1 MIRPATRWFI
11 RPRPCRNA
19 QTYRCASLRRAV
31 SVITFIAIPYPT
43 NRKISTMTLSSMT
56 GFARGHG
63 VSGGYAWAWEIKSV
77 NAKGLDLRLR
87 LPPGWD
93 AVEPPVRAKASETL
107 ARGTIYANLKIERS
121 GKSPVV
127 RVNEEVLNAVL
138 GTVKSLAGR
147 IDAERPRLDGILA
160 VKGVIE
166 VVEAEEAEDERRAVE
181 AAVVAGFATVLT
193 SLVENRRREGDALG
207 RILSGRL
214 GEIAA
219 LIGRA
224 EAAAA
229 RRPDA
234 ARQRIADQ
242 VAALLEASDR
252 FDPDRLH
259 QEAVLIAAKADIR
272 EELDRL
278 TAHVEQARGMVT
290 KGGAVGRRL
299 DFLSQE
305 FNRESNTL
313 CAKANDL
320 ELTNIGLELKGV
332 VEQFRE
338 QVQNLE

>member
-1 MIRPATRWFI
+1 MA
-11 RPRPCRNA
+11 
-19 QTYRCASLRRAV
+19 
-31 SVITFIAIPYPT
+31 
-43 NRKISTMTLSSMT
+43 LSSMT

-63 VSGGYAWAWEIKSV
+63 ESSGYAWAWEIKSV
-77 NAKGLDLRLR
+77 NAKGLDVRLR
-87 LPPGWD
+87 LPSGWD
-93 AVEPPVRAKASETL
+93 LVEAPVRAKTGEAL
-107 ARGTIYANLKIERS
+107 ARGTVYANLNVERH
-121 GKSPVV
+121 GRSPVV
-127 RVNEEVLNAVL
+127 RLNEDVLNAVL
-138 GTVKSLAGR
+138 GTVKALAGR
-147 IDAERPRLDGILA
+147 IDADRPRLDGILA
-160 VKGVIE
+160 IKGVVE
-166 VVEAEEAEDERRAVE
+166 VVDAQEDEEERRTAEGAVISSFS
-181 AAVVAGFATVLT
+181 AVLSGLI
-193 SLVENRRREGDALG
+193 ENRRREGDALG
-207 RILSGRL
+207 RILSARL
-214 GEIAA
+214 DEIAG

-234 ARQRIADQ
+234 VKQRIADQ
-242 VAALLEASDR
+242 VAALLESSDR

-259 QEAVLIAAKADIR
+259 QEAVLIAARADVR

-278 TAHVEQARGMVT
+278 AAHVEQAQTMVK

-299 DFLSQE
+299 DFLAQE

>member
-1 MIRPATRWFI
+1 MA
-11 RPRPCRNA
+11 
-19 QTYRCASLRRAV
+19 
-31 SVITFIAIPYPT
+31 
-43 NRKISTMTLSSMT
+43 LSSMT

-63 VSGGYAWAWEIKSV
+63 ETSGYAWTWEIKSV

-93 AVEPPVRAKASETL
+93 AVEAPVRSKTGEALS
-107 ARGTIYANLKIERS
+107 RGTVYATLNVERH

-127 RVNEEVLNAVL
+127 RINEDVLHAVL
-138 GTVKSLAGR
+138 ATVKALAGR
-147 IDAERPRLDGILA
+147 VDADRPRLDGILS
-160 VKGVIE
+160 VKGVVE
-166 VVEAEEAEDERRAVE
+166 VVDAEEVEGERRAAE
-181 AAVVAGFATVLT
+181 NAVVSGFSTVLT
-193 SLVENRRREGDALG
+193 GLIENRRREGDALG

-214 GEIAA
+214 QEIAD

-224 EAAAA
+224 ESAAA

-234 ARQRIADQ
+234 VRHRIADQ
-242 VAALLEASDR
+242 IAALLESSDR

-259 QEAVLIAAKADIR
+259 QEAVLIAARADVR

-278 TAHVEQARGMVT
+278 AAHVEQAQTMVT
-290 KGGAVGRRL
+290 KGGPVGRRL

-305 FNRESNTL
+305 FNRETNTL

-320 ELTNIGLELKGV
+320 ELTNIGLELKGA

>member
-1 MIRPATRWFI
+1 
-11 RPRPCRNA
+11 
-19 QTYRCASLRRAV
+19 
-31 SVITFIAIPYPT
+31 
-43 NRKISTMTLSSMT
+43 
-56 GFARGHG
+56 
-63 VSGGYAWAWEIKSV
+63 
-77 NAKGLDLRLR
+77 
-87 LPPGWD
+87 
-93 AVEPPVRAKASETL
+93 VR
-107 ARGTIYANLKIERS
+107 I
-121 GKSPVV
+121 
-127 RVNEEVLNAVL
+127 NEDVLNAVL
-138 GTVKSLAGR
+138 GTVKSLAR
-147 IDAERPRLDGILA
+147 RVDAERPRLDGILA
-160 VKGVIE
+160 IKGVIE
-166 VVEAEEAEDERRAVE
+166 VVDAEEGEDERRAVE
-181 AAVVAGFATVLT
+181 AAVVSGFGTVLAN
-193 SLVENRRREGDALG
+193 LIENRQREGEALG

-214 GEIAA
+214 DEIAV
-219 LIGRA
+219 LIDRA

-234 ARQRIADQ
+234 VKQRIADQ

-259 QEAVLIAAKADIR
+259 QEAVLIAAKADVR

-278 TAHVEQARGMVT
+278 AAHVEQAQMT
-290 KGGAVGRRL
+290 LMKGGAVGRRL

>member
-1 MIRPATRWFI
+1 
-11 RPRPCRNA
+11 
-19 QTYRCASLRRAV
+19 
-31 SVITFIAIPYPT
+31 
-43 NRKISTMTLSSMT
+43 MT
-56 GFARGHG
+56 GFARGNG
-63 VSGGYAWAWEIKSV
+63 ETGGYAWAWEIKSV

-93 AVEPPVRAKASETL
+93 AVEAPVRSKAGEAL
-107 ARGTIYANLKIERS
+107 ARGTVYATLNVERH

-127 RVNEEVLNAVL
+127 RLNEDVLHAVL
-138 GTVKSLAGR
+138 ATVKALAGR
-147 IDAERPRLDGILA
+147 IDADRPRLDGILS

-166 VVEAEEAEDERRAVE
+166 VVDAEEGEDERRAAE
-181 AAVVAGFATVLT
+181 NAVVSGFSAALT
-193 SLVENRRREGDALG
+193 SLIENRRREGDALG

-214 GEIAA
+214 QEITD
-219 LIGRA
+219 LVGRA
-224 EAAAA
+224 ELAAA

-234 ARQRIADQ
+234 VRHRIADQ
-242 VAALLEASDR
+242 FAALLESSDR

-259 QEAVLIAAKADIR
+259 QEAVLIAARADVR

-278 TAHVEQARGMVT
+278 AAHVEQAQMMVT

-299 DFLSQE
+299 DFLAQE
-305 FNRESNTL
+305 FNRETNTL

-320 ELTNIGLELKGV
+320 ELTNVGLELKGA